1 MYLLFGEMSYL
12 VFVHFL
18 TRLYVCLFVFVLCYM
33 RSLPVLEI
41 NPFSDIWIANIF
53 SHFIGCLFTWFLFSV
68 LGRTFSFDVAH
79 LFLFAF
85 RFCCLCFWTDIQ
97 EISSKTNVPKMS
109 PMFSS
114 RSFTVSGLTFN

>member
-41 NPFSDIWIANIF
+41 NPFLRSEDVISQPTWNFLCTLSHILKDAMQINSSD
-53 SHFIGCLFTWFLFSV
+53 L
-68 LGRTFSFDVAH
+68 
-79 LFLFAF
+79 
-85 RFCCLCFWTDIQ
+85 
-97 EISSKTNVPKMS
+97 
-109 PMFSS
+109 
-114 RSFTVSGLTFN
+114 